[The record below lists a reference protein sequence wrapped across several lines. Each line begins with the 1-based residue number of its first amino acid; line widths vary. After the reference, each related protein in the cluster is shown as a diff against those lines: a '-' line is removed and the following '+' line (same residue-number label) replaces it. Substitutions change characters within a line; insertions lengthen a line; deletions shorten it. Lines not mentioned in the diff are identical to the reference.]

1 MINLAF
7 SMKRADDRK
16 EWLRSF
22 RSGTY
27 LDHNL
32 EEIPYSKFIN
42 KELILFSMAENIR
55 SILSVLMG

>member
-1 MINLAF
+1 
-7 SMKRADDRK
+7 MKRADDQK
-16 EWLRSF
+16 EWLRGF

-42 KELILFSMAENIR
+42 KELILFLMVENIR